1 MGEATARKV
10 TEIEETRRRIEADL
24 RDLEDR
30 IPAPLRSAKALAGTM
45 VGIVGGALLLRTIL
59 SRRGRRTPPTEVVVR
74 VVRDD
79 EKV

>member
-1 MGEATARKV
+1 V

-45 VGIVGGALLLRTIL
+45 VGIVGGALLLRTVL

-79 EKV
+79 HKA